1 MSSLSSAISDGSLNA
16 SASTSSCEV
25 DEETRN
31 LVKNFQIM
39 SKDELSEIIEKFKEM
54 ITESQEMSAQRKWLI
69 RKLIDL
75 RFRLAHINALRE
87 DVKRDEDTTIAGHN
101 FKVLKQVSSKRM
113 FCDLCTNPIIW
124 IFQQCFTCS
133 DCYYVVH
140 IKCLKYVTRTCAHVI
155 VSEKGRPE
163 FRICPEIGLS
173 MQLYR
178 CGECKNQLMNK
189 LCYLEAR
196 KCNYSGLF
204 YCKICHWN
212 NYSIIPGNIIHNW
225 DFEQRPVCRQSLQE
239 INLFYERPVIKLEQ
253 FNPKLFIFV
262 QKLATI
268 KQKRLNLMEMKRYL
282 CACKFALNS
291 KLIDNTVGIRR
302 YLVQSTEFYSI
313 YDLVCVENSSL
324 IDYLN
329 DIFTTFKGHIMSCE
343 VKLRQVNIDCI
354 EIIFNFSSL
363 QICKGQGFICE
374 ICGNSEPI
382 YPFNDGVLKC
392 EACSACF
399 HRPCMMGLIRKCP
412 KCERLK
418 EKKKIASVSEA
429 AS

>member
-1 MSSLSSAISDGSLNA
+1 MSSVSPAISENSLNA
-16 SASTSSCEV
+16 SASTTSCDI
-25 DEETRN
+25 DEDTRN
-31 LVKNFQIM
+31 LAKNVHAM
-39 SKDELSEIIEKFKEM
+39 SKDELNDVIEKFTEL
-54 ITESQEMSAQRKWLI
+54 ITESEEMSPQRKWLI

-87 DVKRDEDTTIAGHN
+87 VVKRDEDTTIAGHN

-133 DCYYVVH
+133 DCFYVVH

-178 CGECKNQLMNK
+178 CGECNIQLMNR
-189 LCYLEAR
+189 LCYLEPR

-204 YCKICHWN
+204 YCKSCHWN
-212 NYSIIPGNIIHNW
+212 NYSIVPGNIIHNW
-225 DFEQRPVCRQSLQE
+225 DFQQRPVGRQSLQE
-239 INLFYERPVIKLEQ
+239 INLFYERPVIKLEE

-262 QKLATI
+262 QKLANI

-282 CACKFALNS
+282 DVCKFALSS
-291 KLIDNTVGIRR
+291 KLIENAVGARR
-302 YLVQSTEFYSI
+302 YLVQSADFYSI

-324 IDYLN
+324 TEYLN
-329 DIFTTFKGHIMSCE
+329 DLFMTFKTHIMNCE
-343 VKLRQVNIDCI
+343 VIK
-354 EIIFNFSSL
+354 S
-363 QICKGQGFICE
+363 
-374 ICGNSEPI
+374 
-382 YPFNDGVLKC
+382 
-392 EACSACF
+392 
-399 HRPCMMGLIRKCP
+399 
-412 KCERLK
+412 
-418 EKKKIASVSEA
+418 
-429 AS
+429 